1 MLNAQCYPYQ
11 NSLFASFFFFILYPT
26 AVLIDHFLKLIAAPN
41 PWTPSTDALW
51 KIFSNLA
58 ESISE
63 ITATS
68 RQNRED
74 KH

>member
-1 MLNAQCYPYQ
+1 MQNAIHIEVAYLLA
-11 NSLFASFFFFILYPT
+11 NFFFLFYPT
-26 AVLIDHFLKLIAAPN
+26 AVLIDHFLKLIVAPN

-58 ESISE
+58 KSISE
-63 ITATS
+63 ITATG